1 MCVVSDYLQHSTVA
15 VHRFQQDV
23 LQHVKQ
29 LYPYITKIFYF
40 SEASQYKNCKN
51 FCNLVYHVDDFKMEA
66 EWHFF
71 ATSHGK
77 NACDGVGGTVKHE
90 AAKASL
96 QAVTRG
102 HILTPK
108 QLYEWGCQNI
118 QNVHFFYRTKEE
130 VMAHEIHQNKQK
142 LCQVPEATTAISRHL
157 TKAWL
162 FTDHHTQALT
172 KIMYGFTIIRKI
184 LPWLNHTYH
193 VKEWI

>member
-40 SEASQYKNCKN
+40 SDGAASQYKNCKN
-51 FCNLVYHVDDFKMEA
+51 FCNLVYHVDDFGMEA

-77 NACDGVGGTVKHE
+77 NACDGVGGTVKRE
-90 AAKASL
+90 AAKA
-96 QAVTRG
+96 TTG

-118 QNVHFFYRTKEE
+118 QNVHFFYRTKE
-130 VMAHEIHQNKQK
+130 VMTHEIHQNKQK

-172 KIMYGFTIIRKI
+172 KIMYGFTMVFG
-184 LPWLNHTYH
+184 WLAWFQYG
-193 VKEWI
+193 